1 VHGRLTLKLRLG
13 IIVNPIAGIGGPAA
27 LKGSDG
33 KAIQDAALAR
43 GVLPQAGSRM
53 RLALQSLS
61 AAQGREQLTIVTW
74 GGAMGADALAGL
86 GLAVHVLGEPAVPSS
101 ARDTRIAVYAMQTA
115 GIDVLM
121 FAGGDGTARDLAETV
136 PSTLPVIG
144 VPAGVKMHSG
154 VFAVTPR
161 DAGELLERIL
171 TGGLVAVEMAE
182 VRDVDEAALR
192 EGRVATRYYGEL
204 CVPRLGGYLQHVKS
218 GGREVE
224 ELVLAEIAHAVA
236 ERLAGHRGLVILGP
250 GSTLLAIKSHLGIS
264 GTLLG
269 VDLMR
274 DGEMVGLD
282 VDAAELTR
290 RVRPDSVLLITFT
303 RQQGFLIGRG
313 NQQLTPDILRTIVR
327 SNIWVVGS
335 RTKLKS
341 LEGRPLL
348 VDSGAADVDERLAGV
363 IEIISGYE
371 DVLLYRVG
379 HR

>member
-1 VHGRLTLKLRLG
+1 MLRLG

-33 KAIQDAALAR
+33 ADIQDAARAR
-43 GVLPQAGSRM
+43 GVLPQAGARM
-53 RLALQSLS
+53 RLALTALTT
-61 AAQGREQLTIVTW
+61 APVRKQLAIVTW
-74 GGAMGADALAGL
+74 GGVMGADALAGL
-86 GLAVHVLGEPAVPSS
+86 DFAARVLGEPAVPSS
-101 ARDTRIAVYAMQTA
+101 AADTRTAAQAMLAA

-136 PSTLPVIG
+136 PPTLPVIG

-161 DAGELLERIL
+161 DAGDLLERIL

-182 VRDVDEAALR
+182 VRDIDETALR

-204 CVPRLGGYLQHVKS
+204 CVPRLGAYLQHVKS

-224 ELVLAEIAHAVA
+224 GIVLGEIAHTIA

-269 VDLMR
+269 FDLMR
-274 DGEMVGLD
+274 DGEVVGLD
-282 VDAAELTR
+282 VDAAELAR
-290 RVRPDSVLLITFT
+290 QVGPDSVLVITFT
-303 RQQGFLIGRG
+303 RNQGFLIGRG
-313 NQQLTPDILRTIVR
+313 NQQLTPEVLRTIAR
-327 SNIWVVGS
+327 SDIWVVGS

-348 VDSGAADVDERLAGV
+348 VDSGAVDVDERLAGV
-363 IEIISGYE
+363 IEIISGYD